1 MSLILNGTNGIIK
14 DGNLV
19 FNSQGAR
26 IKGDFNNSD
35 YHTIQEWLALGNTP
49 IPEFTAE
56 ELLAK
61 TKQELTSA
69 IQQHLDSTAQSKGYD
84 NIISACSYASHV
96 NQFQQEAII
105 FLQWRSDCWATAI
118 NILNG
123 VQAGTREIPTVEELI
138 SLLPTPNI

>member
-1 MSLILNGTNGIIK
+1 MNIEDIQTVKLQDNGYLVNGNIFVP
-14 DGNLV
+14 DAPG
-19 FNSQGAR
+19 
-26 IKGDFNNSD
+26 NSD
-35 YHTIQEWLALGNTP
+35 YQTIQEWLALGNTP
-49 IPEFTAE
+49 TPEFTAE